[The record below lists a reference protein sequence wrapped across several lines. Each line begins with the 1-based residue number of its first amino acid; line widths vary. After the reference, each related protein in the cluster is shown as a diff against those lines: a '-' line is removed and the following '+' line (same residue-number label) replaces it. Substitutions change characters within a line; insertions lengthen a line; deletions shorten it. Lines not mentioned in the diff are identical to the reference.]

1 MKTAHIATMGSLPRK
16 NTQGSFLLLKYLP
29 HITIVAVLVAI
40 LLVAS
45 RSAPGEQPVQPVTHM
60 GQHQ

>member
-16 NTQGSFLLLKYLP
+16 STQGSSLFLKYLP